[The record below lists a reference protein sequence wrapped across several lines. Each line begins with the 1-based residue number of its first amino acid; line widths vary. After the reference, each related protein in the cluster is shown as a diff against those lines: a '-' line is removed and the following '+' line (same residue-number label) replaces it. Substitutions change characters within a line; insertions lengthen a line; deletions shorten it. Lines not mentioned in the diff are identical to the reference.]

1 MNFKINSRPLFTVIL
16 KLKNDNYKTRD
27 FSPLIERILAG
38 VTYVHFFSGE
48 KNFFFHGNESSNHI
62 CKCFEDNTCP
72 YEECNC
78 NKYGSAQDSGI
89 IRSEQLPITS
99 MNYGPITTGEG
110 MKFKAQIGDLKC
122 SGTKKLICK
131 YTSSSH
137 NSNSTIAILN

>member
-1 MNFKINSRPLFTVIL
+1 MDAKIQILFTESSSNEVSDQFLNFICM
-16 KLKNDNYKTRD
+16 
-27 FSPLIERILAG
+27 
-38 VTYVHFFSGE
+38 FFSGE

-89 IRSEQLPITS
+89 IRSKSLPIKS

-122 SGTKKLICK
+122 SGANNLICK
-131 YTSSSH
+131 YT
-137 NSNSTIAILN
+137 

>member
-1 MNFKINSRPLFTVIL
+1 MF
-16 KLKNDNYKTRD
+16 Y
-27 FSPLIERILAG
+27 
-38 VTYVHFFSGE
+38 FSGE

-78 NKYGSAQDSGI
+78 NKYGSAQDTGI
-89 IRSEQLPITS
+89 IRSEKLPITS

-122 SGTKKLICK
+122 SGTNNVVCKL
-131 YTSSSH
+131 Y
-137 NSNSTIAILN
+137 